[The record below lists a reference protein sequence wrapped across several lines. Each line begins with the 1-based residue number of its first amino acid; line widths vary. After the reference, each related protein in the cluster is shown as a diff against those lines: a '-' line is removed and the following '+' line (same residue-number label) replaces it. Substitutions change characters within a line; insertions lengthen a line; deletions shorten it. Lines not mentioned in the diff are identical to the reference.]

1 MWIKTIH
8 CKACDC
14 ILWSIYAKATE
25 LCPECETEDE
35 EFLDLEGELE
45 KLLK

>member
-1 MWIKTIH
+1 MLTKNIR
-8 CKACDC
+8 CKSCDC
-14 ILWSIYAKATE
+14 ILWSSYARAIG

-35 EFLDLEGELE
+35 ELLDLEDELE